1 MCILF
6 LNRRR
11 FVTDSDQ
18 VAASK
23 GLLAGPLRLTMKDDT
38 VVACSFDQ
46 DPGETIPPIN
56 TVRKIDFGET
66 RWILVIEKEVHAR
79 FAAIEVR
86 TGLTDSQP
94 GNFSHSG
101 SLPVLETLHP
111 WSRHHDHSKQTD
123 GCHQARILMISQ
135 GKGYADLAT
144 LEFLNLIH
152 SARPLMPILGVF
164 DCDPHGIEI
173 MRTYK
178 YGSQRLSHEENAR
191 VPGLQWLGVK
201 IDDILR
207 ANPPTVE
214 EDGSQSS
221 IGQASQSSQSSQS
234 SFGLLSQG
242 SQGSA
247 PSGKQ
252 KTIQRA

>member
-1 MCILF
+1 
-6 LNRRR
+6 
-11 FVTDSDQ
+11 
-18 VAASK
+18 
-23 GLLAGPLRLTMKDDT
+23 MKDDT

-56 TVRKIDFGET
+56 TVRKIDIGET
-66 RWILVIEKEVHAR
+66 RWVLVIEKEVHSR
-79 FAAIEVR
+79 FAAIEVLAI
-86 TGLTDSQP
+86 LTDSGP
-94 GNFSHSG
+94 GYFSHSG

-111 WSRHHDHSKQTD
+111 WSRHHDHSKQPH
-123 GCHQARILMISQ
+123 GCHQARVLMVFQ

-152 SARPLMPILGVF
+152 SARPLLPILGVF

-178 YGSQRLSHEENAR
+178 YGSQRLSHEENTR

-221 IGQASQSSQSSQS
+221 PGQASQSSQS

-252 KTIQRA
+252 KTTQHA

>member
-1 MCILF
+1 M
-6 LNRRR
+6 
-11 FVTDSDQ
+11 
-18 VAASK
+18 
-23 GLLAGPLRLTMKDDT
+23 
-38 VVACSFDQ
+38 SF
-46 DPGETIPPIN
+46 
-56 TVRKIDFGET
+56 
-66 RWILVIEKEVHAR
+66 
-79 FAAIEVR
+79 
-86 TGLTDSQP
+86 
-94 GNFSHSG
+94 
-101 SLPVLETLHP
+101 
-111 WSRHHDHSKQTD
+111 
-123 GCHQARILMISQ
+123 Q

-201 IDDILR
+201 IEDILR
-207 ANPPTVE
+207 ASPPVNE

-221 IGQASQSSQSSQS
+221 LGQASQSSQL

-247 PSGKQ
+247 YSGKQ
-252 KTIQRA
+252 ITTQRAWRLHTDRLVLQDRSQSDSTGFEVHGTQPTR

>member
-1 MCILF
+1 
-6 LNRRR
+6 
-11 FVTDSDQ
+11 
-18 VAASK
+18 
-23 GLLAGPLRLTMKDDT
+23 MKDDT

-46 DPGETIPPIN
+46 DPGETVPPIS
-56 TVRKIDFGET
+56 TIRKIDFGET
-66 RWILVIEKEVHAR
+66 RWILVIEKEVLAR
-79 FAAIEVR
+79 CSATEVR
-86 TGLTDSQP
+86 AGLTDSEP

-101 SLPVLETLHP
+101 SLSVLETLHP
-111 WSRHHDHSKQTD
+111 RSRHHDHGKQPH
-123 GCHQARILMISQ
+123 GCHQTRLLTISQ

-207 ANPPTVE
+207 ASPPAGE

-221 IGQASQSSQSSQS
+221 LGQASQSSQSS
-234 SFGLLSQG
+234 FGLFSQD

-252 KTIQRA
+252 ITTQRA